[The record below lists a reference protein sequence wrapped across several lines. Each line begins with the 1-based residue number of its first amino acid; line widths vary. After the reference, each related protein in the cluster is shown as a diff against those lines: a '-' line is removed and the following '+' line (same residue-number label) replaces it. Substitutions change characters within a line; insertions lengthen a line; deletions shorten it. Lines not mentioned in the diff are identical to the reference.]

1 LSSPAGLQ
9 RRKQTW
15 LASVRRELACSNAR
29 AGWTMFL
36 KRFCNNSTQWIVTRA
51 RVFSR
56 RKFGIRETPHNK
68 IRIRKRR
75 LVLGFCDFGRTKPN
89 SLIFSIGAGLVRAK
103 FNVVGLA
110 NDVAIG
116 SLLPSKSARAEFW
129 LLRWRTC
136 RRPIDWLLRGRPKT
150 KPNVRRDVEEIQYRM
165 DSKNPEPCCRGHSA
179 PVQKGA
185 RRQQPVGRVDL

>member
-1 LSSPAGLQ
+1 MDNVSEE
-9 RRKQTW
+9 
-15 LASVRRELACSNAR
+15 V
-29 AGWTMFL
+29 
-36 KRFCNNSTQWIVTRA
+36 CNNSTQWIVTRA

-116 SLLPSKSARAEFW
+116 SLLPSKSARAEF
-129 LLRWRTC
+129 LVAQMAYLPPADR
-136 RRPIDWLLRGRPKT
+136 L
-150 KPNVRRDVEEIQYRM
+150 
-165 DSKNPEPCCRGHSA
+165 A
-179 PVQKGA
+179 P
-185 RRQQPVGRVDL
+185 